1 MICKGCLLSGFS
13 NGKVVVF
20 HLLASTLSFFRLLHF
35 VLGNFLIY
43 LKWICILVAVE
54 QYRSSKVD
62 ELHFSVIR

>member
-1 MICKGCLLSGFS
+1 MESQNVEYKQSCMDE
-13 NGKVVVF
+13 
-20 HLLASTLSFFRLLHF
+20 
-35 VLGNFLIY
+35 Y